1 MLRGDLNVS
10 GGSETALA
18 LAEKRTLKL
27 CPRHRTFSTSAM
39 GAWKAAHGVT
49 LELRPVVVFHKIQG
63 VKVSALIDINS

>member
-1 MLRGDLNVS
+1 
-10 GGSETALA
+10 
-18 LAEKRTLKL
+18 
-27 CPRHRTFSTSAM
+27 M